1 MTIEEY
7 DQYEQAYRDESDH
20 EEYIRGNDINKENK
34 APSHSHSVPPT
45 LRAPLANTFEEREER
60 PLATVEREEPTV
72 HTDLPDAIR
81 SGSDTDTTDQ
91 MDRNEELQAQLAYL
105 NRLADVNQTRIK
117 ELEIQQLA
125 YNRQR
130 RHIHRQDRWDYED
143 TFKDSQKKPEELI
156 ALIQASLQGLK
167 KKITRDSKWTHKFN
181 LDEKYNR
188 QIQTEFYAGPIDDD
202 SFIEPYPPRQSF
214 QSIGVT
220 AFEANVYT
228 VCDRPWSPQAGDH
241 PQVHPGHPSHGKIA
255 WIQCLYDACPWHLSY
270 KMEHDH
276 FPQRVWENDV
286 PIPVRTA
293 HHKDSISMWDTC
305 TPRKRDGGGR
315 LMRLVLKDGYT
326 RECME
331 SPHTRYQDCC
341 KINCAVHMADKAR
354 QWHSRQA
361 MREERA
367 FQRTQRKEET
377 AVAASSST
385 SETASGSSSKSKS
398 QRKRRARG
406 GRRRQ
411 GNGASSSREDHE

>member
-1 MTIEEY
+1 
-7 DQYEQAYRDESDH
+7 
-20 EEYIRGNDINKENK
+20 
-34 APSHSHSVPPT
+34 
-45 LRAPLANTFEEREER
+45 
-60 PLATVEREEPTV
+60 
-72 HTDLPDAIR
+72 
-81 SGSDTDTTDQ
+81 
-91 MDRNEELQAQLAYL
+91 MDRMEELQAELDRI
-105 NRLADVNQTRIK
+105 NHLADIERSRIK
-117 ELEIQQLA
+117 ELEIQQVA

-130 RHIHRQDRWDYED
+130 RHVHREDRQAYEGA
-143 TFKDSQKKPEELI
+143 FNESQKRPEELI
-156 ALIQASLQGLK
+156 AFIQAALQGLK

-228 VCDRPWSPQAGDH
+228 R
-241 PQVHPGHPSHGKIA
+241 
-255 WIQCLYDACPWHLSY
+255 
-270 KMEHDH
+270 E
-276 FPQRVWENDV
+276 E
-286 PIPVRTA
+286 
-293 HHKDSISMWDTC
+293 
-305 TPRKRDGGGR
+305 GGR

-331 SPHTRYQDCC
+331 SPHTRYQNCC

-377 AVAASSST
+377 AAAASSST